1 MKRTTDPS
9 SPGSTTIDQ
18 GGDSP
23 QSGDRR
29 APFQGLNLVPSR
41 IFFTK
46 GVGSHRDELRSF
58 ELALKD
64 AGIEKLN
71 LVHVSSIF
79 PPNCKIIPKDEGI
92 KLIAPG
98 SIAFCVMARIATN
111 EMRRLVAASIGC
123 ALPADK
129 NRYGYLSEHHAYGQ
143 TDEVAGDF
151 AEDMAASMLASTLGV
166 EFDENANWD
175 EKEQVFK
182 ISGEIVR
189 TFNVTQSAV
198 ISAKG
203 WTTVLAS
210 AVLVF

>member
-1 MKRTTDPS
+1 MKRTTDPN
-9 SPGSTTIDQ
+9 PPAGMTQDQ
-18 GGDSP
+18 QVSALVAERRNGGFS
-23 QSGDRR
+23 
-29 APFQGLNLVPSR
+29 LVPTR
-41 IFFTK
+41 VFFTK

-79 PPNCKIIPKDEGI
+79 PPKCKIIPKDEGV

-98 SIAFCVMARIATN
+98 SIAFCVMARLATS
-111 EMRRLVAASIGC
+111 EMRRLIAASIGC
-123 ALPADK
+123 AIPADK
-129 NRYGYLSEHHAYGQ
+129 STYGYLSEHHAYGQ
-143 TDEVAGDF
+143 TDEYAGDF

-166 EFDENANWD
+166 EFDETANWD

-182 ISGEIVR
+182 ISGEIIR

-198 ISAKG
+198 ISTKG
-203 WTTVLAS
+203 YTTVLAS
-210 AVLVF
+210 AVFLF

>member
-1 MKRTTDPS
+1 MKRTTDPNP
-9 SPGSTTIDQ
+9 PGGTAVDQ
-18 GGDSP
+18 QASIMVA
-23 QSGDRR
+23 DRR
-29 APFQGLNLVPSR
+29 SGGFSLVPTR
-41 IFFTK
+41 VFFTK
-46 GVGSHRDELRSF
+46 GVGNHRDELRSF

-79 PPNCKIIPKDEGI
+79 PPKCKIIPKDEGV

-98 SIAFCVMARIATN
+98 SIAFCVMARLASS
-111 EMRRLVAASIGC
+111 EMRRLIAASIGF
-123 ALPADK
+123 AIPADK
-129 NRYGYLSEHHAYGQ
+129 STYGYLSEHHAYGQ
-143 TDEVAGDF
+143 TDEYAGDF

-166 EFDENANWD
+166 EFDETANWD

-203 WTTVLAS
+203 WTTVLSS
-210 AVLVF
+210 AVFLF

>member
-1 MKRTTDPS
+1 MVA
-9 SPGSTTIDQ
+9 
-18 GGDSP
+18 
-23 QSGDRR
+23 DRR
-29 APFQGLNLVPSR
+29 SGGFSLVPTR
-41 IFFTK
+41 VFFTK

-79 PPNCKIIPKDEGI
+79 PPKCKIIPKDEGV

-98 SIAFCVMARIATN
+98 SIAFCVMARLASS
-111 EMRRLVAASIGC
+111 EMRRLIAASIGC
-123 ALPADK
+123 AIPADK
-129 NRYGYLSEHHAYGQ
+129 STYGYLSEHHAYGQ
-143 TDEVAGDF
+143 TDEYAGDF

-166 EFDENANWD
+166 EFDETANWD

-203 WTTVLAS
+203 WTTVLSS
-210 AVLVF
+210 AVFLF